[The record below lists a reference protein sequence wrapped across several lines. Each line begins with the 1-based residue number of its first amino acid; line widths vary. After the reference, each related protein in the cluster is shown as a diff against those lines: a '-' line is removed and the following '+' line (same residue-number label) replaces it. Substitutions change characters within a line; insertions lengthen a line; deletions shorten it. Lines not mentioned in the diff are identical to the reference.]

1 MTPEAPVYAIGTLD
15 TKGPELAFLASNIEQ
30 AGGSC
35 VLVDVG
41 TGAAPTIA
49 PGIPREQV
57 AAFHPGGADAVLS
70 VRDRGQAVTAMGEAL
85 ARFLAEA
92 HGQGLFSGAVG
103 LGGTGGTA
111 LISAGLRNL
120 PVGFPKVLVS
130 TVASGNTF
138 PYVGTSDITMMNSI
152 VDIAGLNRV
161 SRSIL
166 SAAAGAVLGMARQPE
181 PAASASSRGA
191 TGLTMFGVTTPCV
204 NAVRAV
210 LESEGWECLVFHA
223 TGTGGQSMEK
233 LARSGMLDLVVD
245 LTTTEVAD
253 EVVGGV
259 FPAGADRFDY
269 LAEMDIPCVMSLGAL
284 DMVNFGA
291 PETVPGKFKGR
302 LFHRHNANVTLM
314 RTTPEENRAF
324 AQWMAAKINRSRAPL
339 VLLIPEGGVSL
350 LDAPG
355 APFCDREADQSL
367 FDTLEALV
375 ACTPRRVIRRIPHA
389 INAREFAEAVLAAC
403 REVTATEQS

>member
-1 MTPEAPVYAIGTLD
+1 MKTPVYAIGTLD
-15 TKGPELAFLASNIEQ
+15 TKGAELAFVARCIEE
-30 AGGSC
+30 AGGAC

-41 TGAAPTIA
+41 TGAPPTVA
-49 PGIPREQV
+49 PGITRETV
-57 AAFHPGGADAVLS
+57 ASFHPSGADAVLS
-70 VRDRGQAVTAMGEAL
+70 LKDRGTAVTAMGEAL
-85 ARFLAEA
+85 AAFLADA
-92 HGQGLFSGAVG
+92 HSKGLLAGAIG

-111 LISAGLRNL
+111 LVSAGLRKL

-166 SAAAGAVLGMARQPE
+166 SSAAGAVLGMAIQARPTAPE
-181 PAASASSRGA
+181 SSCGAA
-191 TGLTMFGVTTPCV
+191 GLTMFGVTTPCV
-204 NAVRAV
+204 NAVREN

-233 LARSGMLDLVVD
+233 LARSGLLDFVVD

-253 EVVGGV
+253 ELVGGV
-259 FPAGADRFDY
+259 FPAGPERFDY
-269 LAEMDIPCVMSLGAL
+269 LAEKDIPCVMSLGAL

-291 PETVPGKFKGR
+291 PETVPAKFADR

-314 RTTPEENRAF
+314 RTSPEENRAC
-324 AQWMAAKINRSRAPL
+324 ARWIAAKINRSRAPL

-355 APFCDREADQSL
+355 QPFFDREADNAL
-367 FDTLEALV
+367 FETLELLV
-375 ACTPRRVIRRIPHA
+375 ECNSRRILRRIPHA
-389 INAREFAEAVLAAC
+389 INAPEFAEAVIAAC
-403 REVTATEQS
+403 REIRTSQKS